1 MVKETIDD
9 KEIIEQWLTKTAGRK
24 IEIKSPQK
32 EKSLNQQKWLK
43 NALITLENKEKDKY
57 NILLELKEILNLK
70 KIPQKQ
76 KAMIYQI

>member
-32 EKSLNQQKWLK
+32 GEKLK
-43 NALITLENKEKDKY
+43 LVEMAENFEFDA
-57 NILLELKEILNLK
+57 EGKEIYPKRIL
-70 KIPQKQ
+70 I
-76 KAMIYQI
+76 